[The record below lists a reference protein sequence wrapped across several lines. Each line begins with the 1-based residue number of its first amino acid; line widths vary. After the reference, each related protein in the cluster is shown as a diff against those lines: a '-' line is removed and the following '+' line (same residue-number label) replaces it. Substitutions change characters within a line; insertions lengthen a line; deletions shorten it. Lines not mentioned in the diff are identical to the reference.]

1 VGVPVAAFDAGIQG
15 SQVALQSQFGGLL
28 VIEGCGHSLIITHN
42 DTWFLLL
49 GLYCHWLRCSR
60 LGPWR

>member
-49 GLYCHWLRCSR
+49 GLY
-60 LGPWR
+60 GQ